1 MKILQTPVRFYPF
14 VGGVENYVYHLSR
27 ELVKAGHD
35 VRVICAK
42 EPETTIEEID
52 GIKIERLEY
61 TGKIA
66 NTNITPS
73 LPLHILKEDFE
84 LIHTHLP
91 TPWSSDWSAFVSKVK
106 KKPLVLTYH
115 NDIVGS
121 GAAGHI
127 ANVYNKT
134 VLILLLKRAEK
145 IIVTH
150 PDYLEFSR
158 HLQGYREKTEVVPA
172 GVDVEK
178 FHPGDSQAENTIF
191 FLSLLDEFHRYKGL
205 DYLLEAV
212 KLAKKEIPQ
221 IKLKVGGGGRLLEYY
236 KMKAAALGLGENTDF
251 LGYVPDKMIPWHYRN
266 CSLFVL
272 PSISAYQ
279 EGFGMVLLEALSSG
293 KPVIGTDI
301 VGLSG
306 DIEKYKTGI
315 VVKPK
320 DTEAL
325 AEAIIRVLQDKK
337 EAERMGKNGRK
348 LVETKYSW
356 KGIARDIGRIYSSL
370 EV

>member
-42 EPETTIEEID
+42 EPETTIERID

-91 TPWSSDWSAFVSKVK
+91 TPWSSDWSAFVSRVK

-121 GAAGHI
+121 GVAGHI
-127 ANVYNKT
+127 ANAYNKT
-134 VLILLLKRAEK
+134 ALRQLLKRAEK

-158 HLQGYREKTEVVPA
+158 HLQGYREKTEVIPV
-172 GVDVEK
+172 GVDIEK
-178 FHPGDSQAENTIF
+178 FHPGDSQAGNTIF

-236 KMKAAALGLGENTDF
+236 KMKAAALGLEENTDF
-251 LGYVPDKMIPWHYRN
+251 LGYVPDKIIPWHYRN

-306 DIEKYKTGI
+306 DIEKYKTGV

-320 DTEAL
+320 DIEAL
-325 AEAIIRVLQDKK
+325 ARAIIRVLQDKE

-356 KGIARDIGRIYSSL
+356 KKIARSMERIYNSL